1 MITFAKLPKADLDR
15 LNDVTGAILGISEA
29 TPYKLGRPSHSAN
42 APAALREASNGFA
55 GQLRQ
60 LDFDL
65 GRPLFGEQGE
75 TFGMVDCGDI
85 PTNASDP
92 EGNRARITAGIRS
105 ILQAGAIPIVL
116 GGDDSVPIPVL
127 QAYEGR
133 GPYTILQIDAH
144 ADWGDVIQGNP
155 LGFGSPMRRASE
167 MPWITGMV
175 QIGMRGL
182 GSGDAWQI
190 RDARAWG
197 SQLVES
203 SRFHADGVDTA
214 LATIE
219 PGSEVLISI
228 DCDGLDPAVLPAV
241 NMPTPGGLTYE
252 DMMAILHGV
261 AARARIAGC
270 ILTEL
275 VPERDDPYKL
285 STLTAARVVS
295 VALGLLRGTARTD
308 ANAALAREA

>member
-1 MITFAKLPKADLDR
+1 MTPTFARLPKVEPER
-15 LNDVTGAILGISEA
+15 LAEVTAAIVGICEGS
-29 TPYKLGRPSHSAN
+29 PYKPGVVSHSAN
-42 APAALREASNGFA
+42 APAALRLASDGFA

-60 LDFDL
+60 CDFDL
-65 GRPLFGEQGE
+65 GRPLFGDQGE
-75 TFGMVDCGDI
+75 TFGMVDIGDI
-85 PTNASDP
+85 ATNASDP
-92 EGNRARITAGIRS
+92 AGNRDRITAGIRK
-105 ILQAGAIPIVL
+105 ILEAGAVPVVL

-133 GPYTILQIDAH
+133 GPFTVLQIDAH

-155 LGFGSPMRRASE
+155 FGYGSPMRRASE

-190 RDARAWG
+190 RDAKTWG
-197 SQLVES
+197 SHLVES
-203 SRFHADGVDTA
+203 RRFHAEGVEAA
-214 LATIE
+214 LAYIA

-252 DMMAILHGV
+252 DMMAILHG
-261 AARARIAGC
+261 AAAKARIAGFM
-270 ILTEL
+270 LTEL
-275 VPERDDPYKL
+275 VPERDDTYKL
-285 STLTAARVVS
+285 SALTAARLVS
-295 VALGLLRGTARTD
+295 VALGLIAGRT
-308 ANAALAREA
+308 

>member
-1 MITFAKLPKADLDR
+1 MALTFARLPKAELDA
-15 LNDVTGAILGISEA
+15 LNDATAAIVGICEA
-29 TPYKLGRPSHSAN
+29 SPYKLGVPSHSAD
-42 APAALREASNGFA
+42 APGALRAASDGFA

-60 LDFDL
+60 FDFDL

-75 TFGMVDCGDI
+75 TWGMVDCGDVA
-85 PTNASDP
+85 TDASDP
-92 EGNRARITAGIRS
+92 IGNRVRITQAIRT
-105 ILQAGAIPIVL
+105 ILEADAVPVVL

-133 GPYTILQIDAH
+133 GSFTVLQIDAH

-155 LGFGSPMRRASE
+155 LGYGSPMRRASE
-167 MPWITGMV
+167 MPWITGMT

-182 GSGDAWQI
+182 GSGDTWQI

-197 SQLVES
+197 AHLVES
-203 SRFHADGVDTA
+203 RRFHAEGLAAA
-214 LATIE
+214 LMHLDANR
-219 PGSEVLISI
+219 PVLISI

-252 DMMAILHGV
+252 DMMATLHGV
-261 AARARIAGC
+261 AATTRIAGF

-275 VPERDDPYKL
+275 VPQRDDRFKL
-285 STLTAARVVS
+285 SALTAARIVS
-295 VALGLLRGTARTD
+295 VALGLITGQRTA
-308 ANAALAREA
+308 